1 MLLTRLSKLCTLD
14 GVSGCEG
21 AVREYILSEVRPYAD
36 EVRVDSMG
44 NVMALRRGR
53 KMGGKCLMLAA
64 HMDEVGFIVK
74 RITDEGMLKFGVVG
88 GMDPRI
94 LMGKRVRVGEEKIP
108 GIIGIKAVHL
118 TTAEERRKVPT
129 VSDMYIDIG
138 ATSRADAEK
147 DVALGD
153 YIAFDSDFYSMGD
166 RGFVKGKAIDD
177 RAGCAVLLELIRQTP
192 ACDTW
197 FVFTVQEEVGL
208 RGAQIA
214 AHALRPDIAL
224 VLEGTTAADLPNVDA
239 HKRVCSAGAGVV
251 IGIMD
256 RGTIY
261 DAELTRML
269 REICEEKQIKWQYK
283 QYTSGGTDAGKIHLT
298 GAGVRTCVLAAAVRY
313 LHSPVCVASLH
324 DIEAMEET
332 AREFINRMGEME

>member
-14 GVSGCEG
+14 GVSGCED
-21 AVREYILSEVRPYAD
+21 AVREYILSQVRPVAD

-53 KMGGKCLMLAA
+53 KVGGKCLMLAA

-74 RITDEGMLKFGVVG
+74 RITDDGMVKFGLIG

-94 LMGKRVRVGEEKIP
+94 LMGKRVRIGEKQVR
-108 GIIGIKAVHL
+108 GVIGIKAVHL
-118 TTAEERRKVPT
+118 TTAEERKKVPAA
-129 VSDMYIDIG
+129 SDMYIDIG
-138 ATSRADAEK
+138 AGSRAEAEK
-147 DVALGD
+147 DISLGD

-177 RAGCAVLLELIRQTP
+177 RAGCAVLLELIGEMP
-192 ACDTW
+192 ARDTW

-208 RGAQIA
+208 RGAQVA
-214 AHALRPDIAL
+214 AFALQPDIAL
-224 VLEGTTAADLPNVDA
+224 VLEGTTAADLPDVDA
-239 HKRVCSAGAGVV
+239 HKRVCRTGEGVV

-261 DAELTRML
+261 DAALTRML
-269 REICEEKQIKWQYK
+269 RDICEEKQIKWQYK
-283 QYTSGGTDAGKIHLT
+283 QYTSGGTDAAKIHLT
-298 GAGVRTCVLAAAVRY
+298 GTGVRTCVLAAAVRY
-313 LHSPVCVASLH
+313 LHSPSCVASLH
-324 DIEAMEET
+324 DVEAMAAA